1 MTARVTLIVFILL
14 SLMVG
19 VCLTLV
25 PWVSR
30 FPVMSDWGDNYL
42 LVYASTKA
50 GVPALRQTVAS
61 GWVRGAVTGLGV
73 LNLIIAFWEIAH
85 FNRSVRQLE
94 SEVEGK
100 PLDGEDVPRD

>member
-1 MTARVTLIVFILL
+1 MTAKVTLIIFILL

-42 LVYASTKA
+42 LVYAASQT
-50 GVPALRQTVAS
+50 GVPALRQAVAS
-61 GWVRGAVTGLGV
+61 GWVRGAVTALGV
-73 LNLIIAFWEIAH
+73 LNLIIAFWEIAN

-94 SEVEGK
+94 TEVN
-100 PLDGEDVPRD
+100 GEPQQNVQE